1 MNTKN
6 NLVSILLSI
15 YNVEKYLEECL
26 DSILAQSYENL
37 EIVCVDNGSPDGCGK
52 ILEKY
57 AQKDKRIKVVTL
69 SENKKLCGGRN
80 AGLDNATGD
89 YICFVDPDDWI
100 EKDHIKAMVEA
111 IENIKDP
118 EGNQLNLIVNWNA
131 VCFSN
136 LTKEI
141 TYDFPLSKNYIG
153 FCFAEKYNSNVLVEA
168 NIPMWGRLYRKPFLD
183 KWNVRFLDG
192 FQTDN
197 IPYTFKLMAH
207 LKYWYCIK
215 GEKSTTYWRRL
226 VGKEGEGLTPIVIY
240 KNLEIPDTF
249 ENLWD
254 YLVEHNAERKIKIP
268 YHLFFNISYSRHIDQ
283 PRLYEKYKALMH
295 KMEDIIK
302 TSGIYT
308 QDDIDLCNL
317 LLYTNGVF
325 DFNNK
330 YFAPRALLQGNRYE
344 KEYIFFHIFKF
355 LHILKHG
362 DKTKYYVFGIPVLKT
377 KYKDQKT
384 RYYLFGFIPFMK
396 IGMKLK

>member
-118 EGNQLNLIVNWNA
+118 DGNPLNLVVNYNA
-131 VCFSN
+131 VN
-136 LTKEI
+136 YMI
-141 TYDFPLSKNYIG
+141 TPDQDI
-153 FCFAEKYNSNVLVEA
+153 EKIFIFDTTHGIKTPKDYNSYVRLESD
-168 NIPMWGRLYRKPFLD
+168 IPMWGRLYRKSFLD
-183 KWNVRFLDG
+183 QWNVRFLDG

-215 GEKSTTYWRRL
+215 GEENATYWRRL
-226 VGKEGEGLTPIVIY
+226 ITPAGAITVDVLY

-249 ENLWD
+249 DNLYD
-254 YLVEHNAERKIKIP
+254 YLVEHKAERKIRIP
-268 YHLFFNISYSRHIDQ
+268 FHLLFTICYHRHIDQ